1 MKVEALTVRGCQLAP
16 NCQVNWENVALAN
29 EIVIFGVAGATG
41 LLLLVYGIV
50 AIASTVTKF
59 RRLLLRLI

>member
-16 NCQVNWENVALAN
+16 DCQVNWENVALAN
-29 EIVIFGVAGATG
+29 EIVMFGVAGAAG

-50 AIASTVTKF
+50 AIEGTVAKF
-59 RRLLLRLI
+59 RQLLLRLI